1 MTPEDYIKQQ
11 SAAFIKTCSDMG
23 LDMAWNF
30 DVAEMANLDVAKNLL
45 WQERPAEELGNAV
58 AIMWGAY
65 FSQIIAERYISR
77 WNVDPENKL
86 PILVV
91 KCGNRGIQL
100 KTIILGAQAFNEGK
114 TFVELWKE
122 TEQLLAESG
131 AEKK

>member
-1 MTPEDYIKQQ
+1 MTPEAYIQQ
-11 SAAFIKTCSDMG
+11 QCEAFIKTCRDMG
-23 LDMAWNF
+23 LDMKWNF
-30 DVAEMANLDVAKNLL
+30 QLSEMANLDVAKNLL

-65 FSQIIAERYISR
+65 FSQIIAEHYISR
-77 WNVDPENKL
+77 WNVDPESKL

-100 KTIILGAQAFNEGK
+100 KTIILGAQAFNQDR
-114 TFVELWKE
+114 TFVDLWQE
-122 TEQLLAESG
+122 TEQLLTESG